1 VTFQIDAH
9 RACSPGVKF
18 SQLAS
23 TVNHGLEAKY
33 YLQNQRSRDKGS
45 VDKNT
50 GNQAVKGDFMV
61 KDIPEKPA
69 PGDEPQP
76 DTVKETKRKSKSK
89 SATAAKKTT
98 RPAKSSRAK
107 SAKAGSTSAKTARKK
122 TAKSQPSTASTRAAS
137 ASTKRTA
144 RASTGKTEVKGN
156 AAGNDPS
163 NTNEKGPGVE
173 NQDRKAERDP
183 SRQRGTEAVGAKVS
197 ENLSIKAATDDTV
210 APATPKTT
218 WTPVLPKTHEV
229 GDSSLP
235 PEEEPD
241 PMKKMLV
248 YAGAALALIVFLIFV
263 ASLQNMRKYYVVE
276 RDNAVEVWKGRFSP
290 LGREKLA
297 VLPGVKPPEETKEV
311 YTRQDVF
318 PMLFTHYI
326 QKADA
331 SIEAAGSPD
340 FSKIKSIL
348 TQAGAYA
355 TSAEDRAIIS
365 ERLHMI
371 TRTILL
377 YKADV
382 AAEKGTIKD
391 LQAAQAHLGRA
402 AALQPDAILANF
414 IQQKMDSIQEQ
425 IASLKAGP
433 APEQKLE
440 APPEETPPPAP
451 KSDEPN
457 PPETAPAEKTA
468 PAARG
473 TT

>member
-1 VTFQIDAH
+1 
-9 RACSPGVKF
+9 
-18 SQLAS
+18 
-23 TVNHGLEAKY
+23 
-33 YLQNQRSRDKGS
+33 
-45 VDKNT
+45 
-50 GNQAVKGDFMV
+50 MV
-61 KDIPEKPA
+61 KDIPEKHA

-76 DTVKETKRKSKSK
+76 ETVKETKRKSTSK
-89 SATAAKKTT
+89 SATTAKKTT
-98 RPAKSSRAK
+98 RSAKSSKAK
-107 SAKAGSTSAKTARKK
+107 STKAGGAGVKTARKK
-122 TAKSQPSTASTRAAS
+122 KTKPQPSIASTRAAAAS
-137 ASTKRTA
+137 AKKSARTT
-144 RASTGKTEVKGN
+144 TGKKEVKGN
-156 AAGNDPS
+156 AAGSDSPNA
-163 NTNEKGPGVE
+163 NEKGPGME
-173 NQDRKAERDP
+173 NQDRKAEKSP
-183 SRQRGTEAVGAKVS
+183 SPQQGTEAVSSKVS
-197 ENLSIKAATDDTV
+197 EKVSAKASTDDTV
-210 APATPKTT
+210 PPATPKTT

-229 GDSSLP
+229 GDSLLP

-276 RDNAVEVWKGRFSP
+276 HDDAIEVWKGRFSP

-311 YTRQDVF
+311 YTRRDVF

-355 TSAEDRAIIS
+355 TSAEDRAIIT
-365 ERLHMI
+365 ERLQMI

-382 AAEKGTIKD
+382 AEEKGTIKD
-391 LQAAQAHLGRA
+391 LQAAQAYLGRA

-440 APPEETPPPAP
+440 APQVETPPSAP
-451 KSDEPN
+451 KSDEHN
-457 PPETAPAEKTA
+457 APETAPAEKAA

>member
-1 VTFQIDAH
+1 
-9 RACSPGVKF
+9 
-18 SQLAS
+18 
-23 TVNHGLEAKY
+23 
-33 YLQNQRSRDKGS
+33 
-45 VDKNT
+45 
-50 GNQAVKGDFMV
+50 MV
-61 KDIPEKPA
+61 KDIPDKPI
-69 PGDEPQP
+69 PEDKPQP
-76 DTVKETKRKSKSK
+76 EAVKETKRKSKTK
-89 SATAAKKTT
+89 SATTAKKTT
-98 RPAKSSRAK
+98 RSAKSSKVK
-107 SAKAGSTSAKTARKK
+107 SKKAGGAGVKTTKNKKAKPQ
-122 TAKSQPSTASTRAAS
+122 SSTASTRAAAAS
-137 ASTKRTA
+137 AKKSARTT
-144 RASTGKTEVKGN
+144 TGKTEVGGD
-156 AAGNDPS
+156 AAGSDSPNA
-163 NTNEKGPGVE
+163 NEKGPEVE
-173 NQDRKAERDP
+173 NQDRKAEKDP
-183 SRQRGTEAVGAKVS
+183 SPQQSSATVSSKVS
-197 ENLSIKAATDDTV
+197 ENASTKASTDDTV
-210 APATPKTT
+210 PPATPRTT

-229 GDSSLP
+229 GDSLMP

-276 RDNAVEVWKGRFSP
+276 HDNAIEVWKGRFSP

-297 VLPGVKPPEETKEV
+297 VLPGVKPPAETKEV
-311 YTRQDVF
+311 YTRGDVF

-326 QKADA
+326 KKADA

-355 TSAEDRAIIS
+355 TSAEDRAIIT
-365 ERLHMI
+365 ERLQMI

-402 AALQPDAILANF
+402 AALQPDAIMANF
-414 IQQKMDSIQEQ
+414 IQQKMDSIQER
-425 IASLKAGP
+425 IASLKEGP

-440 APPEETPPPAP
+440 APPAETSPAAP
-451 KSDEPN
+451 KSDEHNAPQ
-457 PPETAPAEKTA
+457 TAPAEEAA
-468 PAARG
+468 PATRG

>member
-1 VTFQIDAH
+1 
-9 RACSPGVKF
+9 
-18 SQLAS
+18 
-23 TVNHGLEAKY
+23 
-33 YLQNQRSRDKGS
+33 
-45 VDKNT
+45 
-50 GNQAVKGDFMV
+50 MV
-61 KDIPEKPA
+61 KDFPEKPA

-76 DTVKETKRKSKSK
+76 ETVKETKRKSKSK
-89 SATAAKKTT
+89 SATTAKKTT
-98 RPAKSSRAK
+98 RSAKSSKAK
-107 SAKAGSTSAKTARKK
+107 SAKAGGAGASTARKK
-122 TAKSQPSTASTRAAS
+122 KAKPQPSTASTRATTAS
-137 ASTKRTA
+137 AKKSARTT
-144 RASTGKTEVKGN
+144 TGKTEVKGN

-163 NTNEKGPGVE
+163 NASEKDPGME
-173 NQDRKAERDP
+173 NQDRKAKKGP
-183 SRQRGTEAVGAKVS
+183 SPQQGTEAVSAKVS
-197 ENLSIKAATDDTV
+197 ENVSTKAATDDTV
-210 APATPKTT
+210 PPATPKTT

-276 RDNAVEVWKGRFSP
+276 RNDAVEVWKGRFSP

-297 VLPGVKPPEETKEV
+297 VLPDVKPPEETKEV
-311 YTRQDVF
+311 YARRDVF

-355 TSAEDRAIIS
+355 TSAEDRAIIT
-365 ERLHMI
+365 ERLQMI

-391 LQAAQAHLGRA
+391 LQTAQAHLGRA
-402 AALQPDAILANF
+402 AALQPDDILANF

-440 APPEETPPPAP
+440 APPAETPPPAP
-451 KSDEPN
+451 KSDENN
-457 PPETAPAEKTA
+457 PPEPVPAEEAKPTA
-468 PAARG
+468 GG

>member
-1 VTFQIDAH
+1 
-9 RACSPGVKF
+9 
-18 SQLAS
+18 
-23 TVNHGLEAKY
+23 
-33 YLQNQRSRDKGS
+33 
-45 VDKNT
+45 
-50 GNQAVKGDFMV
+50 MV

-76 DTVKETKRKSKSK
+76 EAVKETKRKSKSK
-89 SATAAKKTT
+89 SASTAKKTT
-98 RPAKSSRAK
+98 RSAKSRSAK
-107 SAKAGSTSAKTARKK
+107 STKAGGAGVKTTTNKKAKA
-122 TAKSQPSTASTRAAS
+122 QPSTASTRAAAAS
-137 ASTKRTA
+137 AKKPARTT
-144 RASTGKTEVKGN
+144 TGKTEVKGN
-156 AAGNDPS
+156 AAGGDPPNAS
-163 NTNEKGPGVE
+163 EKDPGME
-173 NQDRKAERDP
+173 NQGRKTAKGGSP
-183 SRQRGTEAVGAKVS
+183 QQGTEAVSVKILENVS
-197 ENLSIKAATDDTV
+197 TNASTDDTV
-210 APATPKTT
+210 SPATPKTT

-263 ASLQNMRKYYVVE
+263 ASLQNMKKYYVVE
-276 RDNAVEVWKGRFSP
+276 RGDAVEVWKGRFSP

-297 VLPGVKPPEETKEV
+297 ILPDVKPPEETKEV
-311 YTRQDVF
+311 YTRRDVF

-340 FSKIKSIL
+340 FNKIKSIL

-355 TSAEDRAIIS
+355 TSAEDRAIIT
-365 ERLHMI
+365 ERLQMI
-371 TRTILL
+371 TRTILV

-402 AALQPDAILANF
+402 AALQPDPILANF
-414 IQQKMDSIQEQ
+414 IQQKMDAIKEQ
-425 IASLKAGP
+425 IAFLKAGP

-440 APPEETPPPAP
+440 APPAETPPPAP

-457 PPETAPAEKTA
+457 APETAPAEKAA

>member
-1 VTFQIDAH
+1 
-9 RACSPGVKF
+9 
-18 SQLAS
+18 
-23 TVNHGLEAKY
+23 
-33 YLQNQRSRDKGS
+33 
-45 VDKNT
+45 
-50 GNQAVKGDFMV
+50 MV

-76 DTVKETKRKSKSK
+76 ETAKKTNRKSTSK
-89 SATAAKKTT
+89 SATTAKKTT
-98 RPAKSSRAK
+98 RSAKSSKAR
-107 SAKAGSTSAKTARKK
+107 SAKATGAGAKTAGKK
-122 TAKSQPSTASTRAAS
+122 KAKHKPPTASTRSVAAS
-137 ASTKRTA
+137 AKKSAGTT
-144 RASTGKTEVKGN
+144 TGKTAVSGN
-156 AAGNDPS
+156 AAGSDSPS
-163 NTNEKGPGVE
+163 ASEKGPGME
-173 NQDRKAERDP
+173 NQDRKAEKGP
-183 SRQRGTEAVGAKVS
+183 SPQQGTEAVSAKAS
-197 ENLSIKAATDDTV
+197 ENQSPKAAKDDTV
-210 APATPKTT
+210 PPATPKTT
-218 WTPVLPKTHEV
+218 WTPVLPKTHDV
-229 GDSSLP
+229 GDNSLP

-276 RDNAVEVWKGRFSP
+276 RNDAVEVWKGRFSP

-318 PMLFTHYI
+318 PMLFMHYI
-326 QKADA
+326 QKADT
-331 SIEAAGSPD
+331 SMEATGSPD

-355 TSAEDRAIIS
+355 TSTEDRAIITD
-365 ERLHMI
+365 RLQMI
-371 TRTILL
+371 DRTILI

-391 LQAAQAHLGRA
+391 LQTAQAHLGRA

-414 IQQKMDSIQEQ
+414 LQQKMESIQEQ
-425 IASLKAGP
+425 IAVLKAGP

-440 APPEETPPPAP
+440 TPPAETPPPVP
-451 KSDEPN
+451 KSDEDN
-457 PPETAPAEKTA
+457 PPETAPPEKA
-468 PAARG
+468 PAERG

>member
-1 VTFQIDAH
+1 
-9 RACSPGVKF
+9 
-18 SQLAS
+18 
-23 TVNHGLEAKY
+23 
-33 YLQNQRSRDKGS
+33 
-45 VDKNT
+45 
-50 GNQAVKGDFMV
+50 MV
-61 KDIPEKPA
+61 KDIPDKPA
-69 PGDEPQP
+69 SGDEPQP
-76 DTVKETKRKSKSK
+76 EAVKETKRKSKTK
-89 SATAAKKTT
+89 SATTAKKTT
-98 RPAKSSRAK
+98 RSAKSSKAK
-107 SAKAGSTSAKTARKK
+107 STKAGGAGVKTTKKKKAKPQ
-122 TAKSQPSTASTRAAS
+122 SSTASPRAAAAS
-137 ASTKRTA
+137 AKKSARTT
-144 RASTGKTEVKGN
+144 TGKTEVGSN
-156 AAGNDPS
+156 AAGSDSP
-163 NTNEKGPGVE
+163 NTNEKGPVVE
-173 NQDRKAERDP
+173 NQDRKAEKDP
-183 SRQRGTEAVGAKVS
+183 RPQESSATVSSKVS
-197 ENLSIKAATDDTV
+197 EKVSAEASTDDTV
-210 APATPKTT
+210 PPATPKTT

-229 GDSSLP
+229 GDSLMP

-276 RDNAVEVWKGRFSP
+276 HDNAIEVWKGRFSP

-297 VLPGVKPPEETKEV
+297 VLPEVKPPEEKKEV
-311 YTRQDVF
+311 YTRRDVF
-318 PMLFTHYI
+318 PILFTHYI
-326 QKADA
+326 KKADA

-340 FSKIKSIL
+340 FNKIKSIL

-355 TSAEDRAIIS
+355 TSAEDRAIIT
-365 ERLHMI
+365 ERLQMI

-391 LQAAQAHLGRA
+391 LQAAQTHLGRA

-440 APPEETPPPAP
+440 APPAETPPPAP
-451 KSDEPN
+451 KSDEHDA
-457 PPETAPAEKTA
+457 PETAPDEKAA
-468 PAARG
+468 PAASG

>member
-1 VTFQIDAH
+1 
-9 RACSPGVKF
+9 
-18 SQLAS
+18 
-23 TVNHGLEAKY
+23 
-33 YLQNQRSRDKGS
+33 
-45 VDKNT
+45 
-50 GNQAVKGDFMV
+50 MV

-76 DTVKETKRKSKSK
+76 ETVKEKKRKSTSK
-89 SATAAKKTT
+89 STTTAKKTT
-98 RPAKSSRAK
+98 RSAKSRSAK
-107 SAKAGSTSAKTARKK
+107 STKAGGAGVKTTTNKKAKA
-122 TAKSQPSTASTRAAS
+122 QPSTASTRAAAAS
-137 ASTKRTA
+137 AKKPARTT
-144 RASTGKTEVKGN
+144 TGKTEVKGN
-156 AAGNDPS
+156 AAGKDPS
-163 NTNEKGPGVE
+163 NTSEKGPGME
-173 NQDRKAERDP
+173 NQDRKAEKGP
-183 SRQRGTEAVGAKVS
+183 SPQQGTEAVSAKVS
-197 ENLSIKAATDDTV
+197 ENVSTKAATDDTV
-210 APATPKTT
+210 PPATPKTT

-311 YTRQDVF
+311 YTRRDVF

-340 FSKIKSIL
+340 FNKIKSIL

-355 TSAEDRAIIS
+355 TSAEDRAIIT
-365 ERLHMI
+365 EHLQMI
-371 TRTILL
+371 ARTILL

-391 LQAAQAHLGRA
+391 LQTAQAHLGRA

-433 APEQKLE
+433 APEQQLE
-440 APPEETPPPAP
+440 APPAETPSPAP
-451 KSDEPN
+451 NSDEQN
-457 PPETAPAEKTA
+457 TPEPAPAEKVA

>member
-1 VTFQIDAH
+1 
-9 RACSPGVKF
+9 
-18 SQLAS
+18 
-23 TVNHGLEAKY
+23 
-33 YLQNQRSRDKGS
+33 
-45 VDKNT
+45 
-50 GNQAVKGDFMV
+50 MV
-61 KDIPEKPA
+61 KDIPDKPA
-69 PGDEPQP
+69 PGDESQP
-76 DTVKETKRKSKSK
+76 EAVKETKRKSKSK
-89 SATAAKKTT
+89 SAATGKKTP
-98 RPAKSSRAK
+98 RSAKSSKAK
-107 SAKAGSTSAKTARKK
+107 STKAGGAGAKATRKK
-122 TAKSQPSTASTRAAS
+122 KAKPQSPTASTRAATSS
-137 ASTKRTA
+137 AKKSARTT
-144 RASTGKTEVKGN
+144 TGKTEVRGN
-156 AAGNDPS
+156 TAGGDSPNAS
-163 NTNEKGPGVE
+163 KKGPGVE
-173 NQDRKAERDP
+173 NLDPKADNDP
-183 SRQRGTEAVGAKVS
+183 SPHQNTETVSSRVS
-197 ENLSIKAATDDTV
+197 ENVSTDASTDDTV
-210 APATPKTT
+210 PPATPKTT

-229 GDSSLP
+229 GDSLLP

-276 RDNAVEVWKGRFSP
+276 HDDAIEVWKGRFSP

-311 YTRQDVF
+311 YTRRDVF

-326 QKADA
+326 KKADA

-355 TSAEDRAIIS
+355 TSAEDRAIIT
-365 ERLHMI
+365 ERLQMI

-414 IQQKMDSIQEQ
+414 IQQKMDSIQER

-451 KSDEPN
+451 EGDDRN
-457 PPETAPAEKTA
+457 LPETAPDEKAA

>member
-1 VTFQIDAH
+1 
-9 RACSPGVKF
+9 
-18 SQLAS
+18 
-23 TVNHGLEAKY
+23 
-33 YLQNQRSRDKGS
+33 
-45 VDKNT
+45 
-50 GNQAVKGDFMV
+50 MV
-61 KDIPEKPA
+61 KDIPDKPA
-69 PGDEPQP
+69 PGDESQP
-76 DTVKETKRKSKSK
+76 EAVKETKRKSKSK
-89 SATAAKKTT
+89 SAATGKKTP
-98 RPAKSSRAK
+98 RSAKSSKAK
-107 SAKAGSTSAKTARKK
+107 STKAGGAGAKATRKK
-122 TAKSQPSTASTRAAS
+122 KAKPQSPTASTRAATSS
-137 ASTKRTA
+137 AKKSARTT
-144 RASTGKTEVKGN
+144 TGKTEVRGN
-156 AAGNDPS
+156 TAGGDSPNAS
-163 NTNEKGPGVE
+163 KKGPGVE
-173 NQDRKAERDP
+173 NLDPKADNDP
-183 SRQRGTEAVGAKVS
+183 SPHQNTETVSSRVS
-197 ENLSIKAATDDTV
+197 ENVSTDASTDDTV
-210 APATPKTT
+210 PPATPKTT

-229 GDSSLP
+229 GDSLLP

-276 RDNAVEVWKGRFSP
+276 HDDAIEVWKGRFSP

-311 YTRQDVF
+311 YTRRDVF

-326 QKADA
+326 KKADA

-355 TSAEDRAIIS
+355 TSAEDRAIIT
-365 ERLHMI
+365 ERLQMI

-402 AALQPDAILANF
+402 AALQPDAIMANF
-414 IQQKMDSIQEQ
+414 IQQKMDSIQER

-440 APPEETPPPAP
+440 APPAETSPAAP
-451 KSDEPN
+451 KSDEHNAPQ
-457 PPETAPAEKTA
+457 TAPAEEAA

>member
-1 VTFQIDAH
+1 
-9 RACSPGVKF
+9 
-18 SQLAS
+18 
-23 TVNHGLEAKY
+23 
-33 YLQNQRSRDKGS
+33 
-45 VDKNT
+45 
-50 GNQAVKGDFMV
+50 MV

-69 PGDEPQP
+69 LGDEPHSEA
-76 DTVKETKRKSKSK
+76 VKETKRKSKSK
-89 SATAAKKTT
+89 LATTAKKTT
-98 RPAKSSRAK
+98 RSAKSSK
-107 SAKAGSTSAKTARKK
+107 AKATKAGGAGVKTAGKK
-122 TAKSQPSTASTRAAS
+122 KAKPQPSTASTRAAA
-137 ASTKRTA
+137 ASTKKSARTT
-144 RASTGKTEVKGN
+144 TGKTEVKDI
-156 AAGNDPS
+156 AAGSDSPNAS
-163 NTNEKGPGVE
+163 EKGPSP
-173 NQDRKAERDP
+173 Q
-183 SRQRGTEAVGAKVS
+183 QGTETVSAKVS
-197 ENLSIKAATDDTV
+197 ENVSAEASTDDTV
-210 APATPKTT
+210 SPATPKTT

-229 GDSSLP
+229 GDSLLP

-263 ASLQNMRKYYVVE
+263 SSLQNMRKYYVVE
-276 RDNAVEVWKGRFSP
+276 HDNAIEVWKGRFSP

-297 VLPGVKPPEETKEV
+297 VLPDVKPPEETKEV
-311 YTRQDVF
+311 YTRRDVF

-355 TSAEDRAIIS
+355 TSAEDRGIIT
-365 ERLHMI
+365 ERLQMI
-371 TRTILL
+371 SRTILL

-391 LQAAQAHLGRA
+391 LQAAKAHLGRA

-425 IASLKAGP
+425 IASLEAGP

-440 APPEETPPPAP
+440 APPVETPPPAP

-457 PPETAPAEKTA
+457 APETAPAEKA
-468 PAARG
+468 PPAARG

>member
-1 VTFQIDAH
+1 
-9 RACSPGVKF
+9 
-18 SQLAS
+18 
-23 TVNHGLEAKY
+23 
-33 YLQNQRSRDKGS
+33 
-45 VDKNT
+45 
-50 GNQAVKGDFMV
+50 
-61 KDIPEKPA
+61 
-69 PGDEPQP
+69 
-76 DTVKETKRKSKSK
+76 
-89 SATAAKKTT
+89 
-98 RPAKSSRAK
+98 
-107 SAKAGSTSAKTARKK
+107 
-122 TAKSQPSTASTRAAS
+122 
-137 ASTKRTA
+137 
-144 RASTGKTEVKGN
+144 
-156 AAGNDPS
+156 
-163 NTNEKGPGVE
+163 
-173 NQDRKAERDP
+173 
-183 SRQRGTEAVGAKVS
+183 
-197 ENLSIKAATDDTV
+197 
-210 APATPKTT
+210 
-218 WTPVLPKTHEV
+218 VLPKTHEV
-229 GDSSLP
+229 GDSLLP

-276 RDNAVEVWKGRFSP
+276 HDNAIEVWKGRFSP

-311 YTRQDVF
+311 YTRRDVF

-355 TSAEDRAIIS
+355 TSAEDRAIIT
-365 ERLHMI
+365 ERLQMI

-382 AAEKGTIKD
+382 AAEKGTIKG

-414 IQQKMDSIQEQ
+414 IQQKMDSIEEQ

-433 APEQKLE
+433 APEQKIE
-440 APPEETPPPAP
+440 APPAETPPPAP
-451 KSDEPN
+451 KSDEHN
-457 PPETAPAEKTA
+457 PPETAPDEKAA

>member
-1 VTFQIDAH
+1 
-9 RACSPGVKF
+9 
-18 SQLAS
+18 
-23 TVNHGLEAKY
+23 
-33 YLQNQRSRDKGS
+33 
-45 VDKNT
+45 
-50 GNQAVKGDFMV
+50 MV

-76 DTVKETKRKSKSK
+76 ETAKKTNRKSK
-89 SATAAKKTT
+89 SATTAKKTT
-98 RPAKSSRAK
+98 RSSKSSQAT
-107 SAKAGSTSAKTARKK
+107 SAKATGAGAKTAGKK
-122 TAKSQPSTASTRAAS
+122 KAKPKPPTASTRTAAAS
-137 ASTKRTA
+137 TTKSTRTT
-144 RASTGKTEVKGN
+144 TGKTAVNGN
-156 AAGNDPS
+156 AAGSDSPNAS
-163 NTNEKGPGVE
+163 KKGPGVE
-173 NQDRKAERDP
+173 NQDRKAEKGP
-183 SRQRGTEAVGAKVS
+183 SPHEGTEAVSAKAS
-197 ENLSIKAATDDTV
+197 ENQSAKAATDETV
-210 APATPKTT
+210 PPATPKIT
-218 WTPVLPKTHEV
+218 WTPVLPKTHDV

-276 RDNAVEVWKGRFSP
+276 SKDAVEVWKGRFSP

-297 VLPGVKPPEETKEV
+297 ALHGVKPPEETKEV
-311 YTRQDVF
+311 YTRRDVF

-331 SIEAAGSPD
+331 SMEIAGPPD

-348 TQAGAYA
+348 TQAGGYA
-355 TSAEDRAIIS
+355 TSTQDRAIITD
-365 ERLHMI
+365 RLQMI
-371 TRTILL
+371 DRTILI

-382 AAEKGTIKD
+382 AAEKGTIED
-391 LQAAQAHLGRA
+391 LQVAKAHLGRA
-402 AALQPDAILANF
+402 ATLQPDAILANF

-440 APPEETPPPAP
+440 APPAETPPPAP
-451 KSDEPN
+451 KSDEHN
-457 PPETAPAEKTA
+457 PPETAPAEKA
-468 PAARG
+468 PAERG